1 MVNLDEIVDMR
12 VEDDIANATAEAAER
27 GLLPCCLLVEPV
39 NGRVELLQRAAA
51 AAAAALRVEATNLQW
66 AIHVEQLTKGWNVRR
81 VGALL

>member
-51 AAAAALRVEATNLQW
+51 AALRVEATNLQW
-66 AIHVEQLTKGWNVRR
+66 AIHVEQLTEGWNVRR

>member
-1 MVNLDEIVDMR
+1 MRVVNLDEIVDMR

-51 AAAAALRVEATNLQW
+51 AALRVEATNLQW